1 MGAEAMQEGIY
12 ETAEDEDWIKAEWFK
27 LHLRPRSNAT
37 QEITGQLPPLPPG
50 KSVLDVL
57 ADFLRYLFKCARTY
71 IEETHANGVDLWLSV
86 EKDIEFV
93 LSHPNGWEG
102 AQQTQMRKAAAL
114 AGLIPDNQGGYD
126 RIAFV
131 TEGEA
136 SLHFSIRNGLPSSA
150 LKEGDGVVIV
160 DAGGGTIDIS
170 AYARNPNVSTSF
182 DEIAAP
188 QCHFHGSIFVSIHA
202 RLFLERLLSESP
214 FLDDLDHIVRCFDK
228 TTKLRFRNSEEPQF
242 IKFGGTRDNEPDCNI
257 RYGQLKLTGA
267 EVAEFFEPSIKCI
280 VESVREQRKTGHKK
294 FSNVIL
300 VGGFAASDWLYTKVS
315 DRLKPDGFTVIRP
328 DNHVNKAV
336 ADGALSYYIDHH
348 VKTRVSKITYGS
360 RGGINYDAS
369 NTEHSKRSHLVLTSI
384 SGIKRLGGIFWV
396 LLPTNT
402 QVSETKEFRRAH
414 YWEFDNLS
422 GLSTASTAVW
432 GYKGTVA
439 DAAFM
444 DVNTSLYSQ
453 LCTIEVDLSHLK
465 PSPKS
470 VNASTSTYYKVD
482 YELIMLF
489 GGTELKAQ
497 LAWKENGV
505 EKRSAAKIVYSD

>member
-1 MGAEAMQEGIY
+1 LEKLLAE
-12 ETAEDEDWIKAEWFK
+12 
-27 LHLRPRSNAT
+27 
-37 QEITGQLPPLPPG
+37 
-50 KSVLDVL
+50 
-57 ADFLRYLFKCARTY
+57 
-71 IEETHANGVDLWLSV
+71 
-86 EKDIEFV
+86 
-93 LSHPNGWEG
+93 
-102 AQQTQMRKAAAL
+102 
-114 AGLIPDNQGGYD
+114 
-126 RIAFV
+126 
-131 TEGEA
+131 
-136 SLHFSIRNGLPSSA
+136 
-150 LKEGDGVVIV
+150 
-160 DAGGGTIDIS
+160 
-170 AYARNPNVSTSF
+170 ST
-182 DEIAAP
+182 
-188 QCHFHGSIFVSIHA
+188 
-202 RLFLERLLSESP
+202 

-228 TTKLRFRNSEEPQF
+228 TTKLRFRNAEEPQF
-242 IKFGGTRDNEPDCNI
+242 IRFGGTRDNEPDCNI

-267 EVAEFFEPSIKCI
+267 EVAAFFEPSIKCI
-280 VESVREQRKTGHKK
+280 VESVREQRRTGHKK

-300 VGGFAASDWLYTKVS
+300 VGGFAASDWLYSKVS
-315 DRLKPDGFTVIRP
+315 ERLKPDGFTVIRP

-360 RGGINYDAS
+360 RGGINYDSS
-369 NTEHSKRSHLVLTSI
+369 NSEHAKRSHLVLTSI

-432 GYKGTVA
+432 GYKGTVS

-465 PSPKS
+465 PTPKN
-470 VNASTSTYYKVD
+470 VNASNSTYYKVD

-497 LAWKENGV
+497 LAWKEHGV
-505 EKRSAAKIVYSD
+505 EKRSPAKIVYSD